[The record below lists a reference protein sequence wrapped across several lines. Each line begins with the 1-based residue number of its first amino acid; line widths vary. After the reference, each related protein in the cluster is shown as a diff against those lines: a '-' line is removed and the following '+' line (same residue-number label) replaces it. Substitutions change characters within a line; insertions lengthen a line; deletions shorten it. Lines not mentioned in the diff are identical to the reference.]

1 MDSGPFLFS
10 SLLPFLFRH
19 FVVFVQM
26 ITINWFMFHDLGVT
40 ISLFL
45 CFI

>member
-1 MDSGPFLFS
+1 MDSGLFLFS
-10 SLLPFLFRH
+10 SLLSFLFRH

-26 ITINWFMFHDLGVT
+26 ITINWVMFHDLGVT
-40 ISLFL
+40 ISLVL

>member
-1 MDSGPFLFS
+1 MNSGPFLFS

-26 ITINWFMFHDLGVT
+26 ITIYWFMFMIWV
-40 ISLFL
+40 
-45 CFI
+45 

>member
-1 MDSGPFLFS
+1 MNSGPFLFS

-26 ITINWFMFHDLGVT
+26 ITINWFTFHDLGVT
-40 ISLFL
+40 ISLVL